1 MSRLHGD
8 VQARAREG
16 YRGTGPGDITPDGCA
31 VELYARLPVGDE
43 PAVIAEAVPPP
54 ARLLELGSGAGRMT
68 HALLQRGFEVTA
80 VDESPAML
88 QRIHGARTVASP
100 IETLDLA
107 DRFDVVLLASFLV
120 HAGDP
125 RVRQALLETCR
136 RHVADGGWVL
146 VQREGADWHDQVPR
160 ETRRGDGV
168 VRVLSSDDIGDGV
181 RSVEVEYVFPDA
193 RWTHTFRSR
202 PLSTEAFEQALQ
214 DAGLVV
220 DRYLTPDRT
229 WVRARATVPEEGA

>member
-1 MSRLHGD
+1 MHDD
-8 VQARAREG
+8 VEARAREG
-16 YRGTGPGDITPDGCA
+16 YRGTGPGDMTPDGCA

-43 PAVIAEAVPPP
+43 PEVIAAAVPPP

-68 HALLQRGFEVTA
+68 HALLERGFEVTA
-80 VDESPAML
+80 VDESAAML
-88 QRIHGARTVASP
+88 ARIHGARTVASA

-107 DRFDVVLLASFLV
+107 ERFDVVLLASFLV

-125 RVRQALLETCR
+125 GVRQGLLRTCR
-136 RHVADGGWVL
+136 RHVAEDGCVL

-168 VRVLSSDDIGDGV
+168 VRVLSSDDVGDGV
-181 RSVEVEYVFPDA
+181 RSVVVEYLFPDA

-202 PLSTEAFEQALQ
+202 PLSTDAFEQALQ

-229 WVRARATVPEEGA
+229 WVQARPAVAEEGA